1 MEATTKRNVK
11 DGKDYDVLFPRS
23 EDKVMTVKRNADVNH
38 TLEFIPKVVRSTSYQ
53 TQKIAERLRGKTLR
67 ETCKNIWNF
76 VYDHI
81 TYEKDERGKEQV
93 RSPAKVW
100 ADRKKGV
107 DCDCYT
113 TFISS
118 ILYNLDIAHTYRIT
132 KYGHDYFQHIY
143 PIVPTENGN
152 YITIDCVV
160 NQFDYEEPYTEK
172 LDKKMDLQ
180 YLYGIESED
189 FSGYSSWDEDM
200 GDLGDNDFDDL
211 SGKKEKKGKIKGII
225 KKVAH
230 VTNRVNPATVLLRNG
245 LLASMK
251 LNLMKVAGKLRW
263 AYLTEAQ
270 AKAKGIT
277 SDKYQKLRKVLTK
290 MEEIFYGAGGKR
302 ENLKKAILTSRG
314 NKDKAVNGLG
324 EIDFSSSNPNFDE
337 FTPLPALLGHDVF
350 DSENRMDNGELGELG
365 EPITAASIAAAT
377 GALATVAKIL
387 KNVGEIFPKGNKLN
401 ESGNEEGSKTETVD
415 VDTSGN
421 DSSAPTEKSASTSA
435 TSDTSTSAP
444 DGQTGFWDKNKG
456 WLKPTLIG
464 TGILGA
470 IFIGFKVMKSHNEG
484 TKKPALNGIDD
495 EKDNELNG
503 IKRKRGTVGRRK
515 QRKTPIALM

>member
-1 MEATTKRNVK
+1 MEASTKRNVK
-11 DGKDYDVLFPRS
+11 DGKQYDVLFPRA
-23 EDKVMTVKRNADVNH
+23 EDKVMTVKRNADVNN
-38 TLEFIPKVVRSTSYQ
+38 TLEFIPKVVRSTSNH
-53 TQKIAERLRGKTLR
+53 TEKIAERLRGKTLR
-67 ETCKNIWNF
+67 DTCKNIWNF

-81 TYEKDERGKEQV
+81 AYEKDEKGKEQV

-100 ADRKKGV
+100 ADRKQGV

-118 ILYNLDIAHTYRIT
+118 ILYNLNIPHIYRIT
-132 KYGHDYFQHIY
+132 KYGNDYFQHIY
-143 PIVPTENGN
+143 PIVPTDDGN

-189 FSGYSSWDEDM
+189 FSGYSSWDDDL
-200 GDLGDNDFDDL
+200 GDLGENDSDDL
-211 SGKKEKKGKIKGII
+211 SGKKVNKGKVKGII

-230 VTNRVNPATVLLRNG
+230 VTNRANPATLLLRNG

-270 AKAKGIT
+270 AKAKGI
-277 SDKYQKLRKVLTK
+277 SPDKYQKLRKVLTK
-290 MEEIFYGAGGKR
+290 MEEIFYGAGGKK

-314 NKDKAVNGLG
+314 NKDKAINGLG
-324 EIDFSSSNPNFDE
+324 EIDFSSSNPNFNE
-337 FTPLPALLGHDVF
+337 YTPLPALLGHDVF
-350 DSENRMDNGELGELG
+350 DSENRIDNGELGELG
-365 EPITAASIAAAT
+365 EPVTAASIAAAT

-387 KNVGEIFPKGNKLN
+387 KNIGDIFPKGNKLN
-401 ESGNEEGSKTETVD
+401 DSGNEEGSTTETVD
-415 VDTSGN
+415 IDTSVN
-421 DSSAPTEKSASTSA
+421 DTPSPILKSVSSSTSSDSST
-435 TSDTSTSAP
+435 DTP
-444 DGQTGFWDKNKG
+444 DGQQGFWDKNKG

-464 TGILGA
+464 TGILGV
-470 IFIGFKVMKSHNEG
+470 IFIGYKAIHSQKTE
-484 TKKPALNGIDD
+484 TKKSSLNGFED
-495 EKDNELNG
+495 EKEAELNG
-503 IKRKRGTVGRRK
+503 VKRRKSSNTRRK

>member
-11 DGKDYDVLFPRS
+11 DGTQYDVLFPRA
-23 EDKVMTVKRNADVNH
+23 DNKVITVKRNADVNN
-38 TLEFIPKVVRSTSYQ
+38 TIEFIEKVVRNTSYQ
-53 TQKIAERLRGKTLR
+53 TEKIAEKLKGKTIR

-100 ADRKKGV
+100 ADRKQGV

-118 ILYNLDIAHTYRIT
+118 ILYNLNIEHTYRIT

-143 PIVPTENGN
+143 PIVPTDDGN

-180 YLYGIESED
+180 YLYGIERDD
-189 FSGYSSWDEDM
+189 FSGYSPW
-200 GDLGDNDFDDL
+200 GDNADFDDDEFDDL
-211 SGKKEKKGKIKGII
+211 SGKKEKKGKVKGII
-225 KKVAH
+225 KKVVHA
-230 VTNRVNPATVLLRNG
+230 TNKVNPATVLLRNG

-270 AKAKGIT
+270 AKAKGIP
-277 SDKYQKLRKVLTK
+277 SDKYQKLHKVLTK
-290 MEEIFYGAGGKR
+290 MEGIFYGAGGKK

-324 EIDFSSSNPNFDE
+324 EIDFSSSNSDFDE

-350 DSENRMDNGELGELG
+350 DSENRMDDGELGELG

-377 GALATVAKIL
+377 AALATVAKIL
-387 KNVGEIFPKGNKLN
+387 KNVGDIFPKGNKLN
-401 ESGNEEGSKTETVD
+401 DSGKEEGSKTETVD
-415 VDTSGN
+415 VDTTGN
-421 DSSAPTEKSASTSA
+421 DTPALTERSASTSTDA
-435 TSDTSTSAP
+435 SS
-444 DGQTGFWDKNKG
+444 GQEGFWDKNKG

-470 IFIGFKVMKSHNEG
+470 IFIGFKVMKSQKEVV
-484 TKKPALNGIDD
+484 KKPSLNGIED
-495 EKDNELNG
+495 EKEDELNG
-503 IKRKRGTVGRRK
+503 VKRRTVARSK

>member
-11 DGKDYDVLFPRS
+11 DGRQYDVLFPRA
-23 EDKVMTVKRNADVNH
+23 EDKVITVKRNADVNN
-38 TLEFIPKVVRSTSYQ
+38 TIEFIPKVVRSTSHH
-53 TQKIAERLRGKTLR
+53 TEKIAEKLKGKTLR
-67 ETCKNIWNF
+67 ETCKNIWTF

-100 ADRKKGV
+100 ADRKQGV

-118 ILYNLDIAHTYRIT
+118 ILYNLEIPHIYRIT

-143 PIVPTENGN
+143 PIVPTGDGN

-180 YLYGIESED
+180 YLYGIERDD
-189 FSGYSSWDEDM
+189 FSGYSPWEDTDFDDDE
-200 GDLGDNDFDDL
+200 FDDL
-211 SGKKEKKGKIKGII
+211 SGKKDKAKKGKIKGII

-245 LLASMK
+245 VLASMK

-270 AKAKGIT
+270 AKAKGIP
-277 SDKYQKLRKVLTK
+277 SDKYQKLHKVLTK

-324 EIDFSSSNPNFDE
+324 EIDFSSANPDFDE

-350 DSENRMDNGELGELG
+350 DSENKMDNGELGELG
-365 EPITAASIAAAT
+365 EPVTAASIAAAT
-377 GALATVAKIL
+377 AAIATVAKII
-387 KNVGEIFPKGNKLN
+387 KNIGEIFPKGNKLN
-401 ESGNEEGSKTETVD
+401 ESGNDEGSKTETVD

-421 DSSAPTEKSASTSA
+421 DASAPTEKSASTSA
-435 TSDTSTSAP
+435 DSSTDAP
-444 DGQTGFWDKNKG
+444 TGQDGFWDKNKG

-484 TKKPALNGIDD
+484 VKKTSLNGFEEENED
-495 EKDNELNG
+495 ELNG
-503 IKRKRGTVGRRK
+503 VKRKTGRVTRGK